1 MQKLISCQIYNC
13 INSAHIADNHFIF
26 SRITCLIQPY
36 MLINLIENTK
46 GKCQFGELKS
56 CYPMTT

>member
-1 MQKLISCQIYNC
+1 MTILY
-13 INSAHIADNHFIF
+13 
-26 SRITCLIQPY
+26 SRITCCKDLIQSY
-36 MLINLIENTK
+36 MLLNIIENTN